1 MRVWTLCIH
10 HWPLMALR
18 QSLLYITFIY
28 RTGTTLDCVLEMTCL
43 VGVINVKRVK
53 VKEYMNLNKCL
64 RFVTGN
70 VNRSNTLVMH
80 SIITFLNIVDDVQY
94 FQRMR
99 LMMFVK
105 SHLNPMSEHTHF
117 QHSVSVT

>member
-1 MRVWTLCIH
+1 MRNALH
-10 HWPLMALR
+10 SPLAVNGLT
-18 QSLLYITFIY
+18 SESITFIY